1 LNQEITTVNAV
12 VFIGALAL
20 AIIALEIGTAL
31 QSRLFRRSKLAGAS
45 IAGAATG
52 PRRST
57 WEALLIAIFPN
68 RFDPNREA
76 SSSNVIELLR
86 RAGYPFDTL
95 GEFYASAIKYFTVY
109 LTAGAIT
116 AGVVAM
122 LGLGV
127 VAPFL
132 AGAFIYLGLT
142 RPYANLRSLA
152 KKRAEAM
159 RNNMLVGLAVLES
172 LLVAGVGIQE
182 SMRRASQVGGPF
194 CNLMGLLVA
203 RLEIESTEKAIETTR
218 AHIPDL
224 DDVDMQ
230 LFLRDISDSFLH
242 SRPILS
248 SITALRTSVH
258 RNILEAT
265 ERRAAVVLQR
275 TSILG
280 IFAIVGLI
288 FSIILPF
295 MNM

>member
-1 LNQEITTVNAV
+1 V
-12 VFIGALAL
+12 
-20 AIIALEIGTAL
+20 
-31 QSRLFRRSKLAGAS
+31 AGVAP
-45 IAGAATG
+45 G
-52 PRRST
+52 PRRTT
-57 WEALLIAIFPN
+57 WEALLIAIFPG

-86 RAGYPFDTL
+86 RAGYPYGTP

-116 AGVVAM
+116 AGAVYM
-122 LGLGV
+122 LGLGMA
-127 VAPFL
+127 APFL
-132 AGAFIYLGLT
+132 AGAFIYMGLT

-159 RNNMLVGLAVLES
+159 RSNMLVGLAVLES
-172 LLVAGVGIQE
+172 LLAAGRGVQDA
-182 SMRRASQVGGPF
+182 MRDASQVGGPF

-203 RLEIESTEKAIETTR
+203 RMEIESPDKAIETTR
-218 AHIPDL
+218 AHIPDP

-230 LFLRDISDSFLH
+230 LFLRDVSDHFLR
-242 SRPILS
+242 SRPILT
-248 SITALRTSVH
+248 SITALRASVH

-265 ERRAAVVLQR
+265 ERRASVVLQR

-280 IFAIVGLI
+280 IFAVVGLI
-288 FSIILPF
+288 LSIILPF

>member
-1 LNQEITTVNAV
+1 MNAV

-20 AIIALEIGTAL
+20 AVIALEIGTAL
-31 QSRLFRRSKLAGAS
+31 QGKLYWHSKLAGAS
-45 IAGAATG
+45 VAGAATA

-57 WEALLIAIFPN
+57 WEALLIAIFPS

-76 SSSNVIELLR
+76 TNTNVIDMLR
-86 RAGYPFDTL
+86 RAGYPYSTP
-95 GEFYASAIKYFTVY
+95 GEFYAAAIKYFTVY

-122 LGLGV
+122 LGLGIA
-127 VAPFL
+127 APFL
-132 AGAFIYLGLT
+132 AGAFIFMGLS

-159 RNNMLVGLAVLES
+159 RNNMLIGLAVFES
-172 LLVAGVGIQE
+172 LLAAGQGVQE
-182 SMRRASQVGGPF
+182 ALRDASRVGGPF

-203 RLEIESTEKAIETTR
+203 RLEIESADKAIATTR
-218 AHIPDL
+218 AHIPDP

-230 LFLRDISDSFLH
+230 LFLRDVSDFFLN
-242 SRPILS
+242 SRAILE

-265 ERRAAVVLQR
+265 ERRASVVLQR
-275 TSILG
+275 TSLFG
-280 IFAIVGLI
+280 IFAVVGLI
-288 FSIILPF
+288 LSIILPF

>member
-1 LNQEITTVNAV
+1 VNAV

-20 AIIALEIGTAL
+20 AVIALEIGTAL
-31 QSRLFRRSKLAGAS
+31 QGKLYWHSKLAGAS
-45 IAGAATG
+45 VAGAATA

-57 WEALLIAIFPN
+57 WEALLMAIFPS

-76 SSSNVIELLR
+76 TNTNVIDMLR
-86 RAGYPFDTL
+86 RAGYPYSTP
-95 GEFYASAIKYFTVY
+95 GEFYAAAIKYFTVY

-122 LGLGV
+122 LGLGIA
-127 VAPFL
+127 APFL
-132 AGAFIYLGLT
+132 AGAFIFMGLS

-159 RNNMLVGLAVLES
+159 RNNMLIGLAVFES
-172 LLVAGVGIQE
+172 LLAAGQGVQE
-182 SMRRASQVGGPF
+182 ALRDASRVGGPF

-203 RLEIESTEKAIETTR
+203 RLEIESADKAIATTR
-218 AHIPDL
+218 AHIPDP

-230 LFLRDISDSFLH
+230 LFLRDVSDFFLN
-242 SRPILS
+242 SRAILE

-265 ERRAAVVLQR
+265 ERRASVVLQR
-275 TSILG
+275 TSLFG
-280 IFAIVGLI
+280 IFAVVGLI
-288 FSIILPF
+288 LSIILPF